1 VRERARAADEGTGRR
16 SAHVATYCRCVSAPP
31 RLGRVLALL
40 ALGLVLG
47 GVCGAAGVW
56 QWQRFNEKRFDNDE
70 LRAAAAAAPVPV
82 DEVLAPGRPVDL
94 RHRYRTVT
102 ATGRYDAAEQ
112 VLVRQRQVNDR
123 VGFLVVTPLRT
134 SSGSTLLVSRGFVPA
149 TGAATDTPPV
159 PAPPDG
165 EVRVTA
171 RVLPSETGGLGA
183 GLPDRQVARIDV
195 DALGQRLGARTYGG
209 FGELIGSDP
218 AQTGLTPLPPPDLGN
233 PAGGAFTGQHL
244 AYVVQWFLFAAFAL
258 AGPVLL
264 LLLDRRARHRETSER
279 PAEPAEPAA
288 AG

>member
-1 VRERARAADEGTGRR
+1 M
-16 SAHVATYCRCVSAPP
+16 SAPP

-40 ALGLVLG
+40 TLGLVLG

-56 QWQRFNEKRFDNDE
+56 QWHRFTEKRFDNDE
-70 LRAAAAAAPVPV
+70 LRAAAAAPAAPV

-94 RHRYRTVT
+94 EHRYRTVT
-102 ATGRYDAAEQ
+102 ATGRYDAAGQ
-112 VLVRQRQVNDR
+112 VLVRQRQVDNR
-123 VGFLVVTPLRT
+123 PGFLVLTPLRT
-134 SSGSTLLVSRGFVPA
+134 TGGPTLLVSRGFVPV
-149 TGAATDTPPV
+149 TGAATDTPPI
-159 PAPPDG
+159 PAPPAG

-171 RVLPSETGGLGA
+171 RALPSEDGGLGA

-195 DALGQRLGARTYGG
+195 AALAQRLDTPTYGG
-209 FGELIGSDP
+209 FAELISSDP
-218 AQTGLTPLPPPDLGN
+218 AQTGLTALPPPDLDN

-264 LLLDRRARHRETSER
+264 LLLDRRSRRREVPQR
-279 PAEPAEPAA
+279 PKEPAA

>member
-1 VRERARAADEGTGRR
+1 
-16 SAHVATYCRCVSAPP
+16 
-31 RLGRVLALL
+31 VLALL

-47 GVCGAAGVW
+47 AVCTAAGTW
-56 QWQRFNEKRFDNDE
+56 QWQRFGEKRLANDE
-70 LRAAAAAAPVPV
+70 LRAAAAAPAVPV
-82 DEVLAPGRPVDL
+82 DEVLAPGRAVDD
-94 RHRYRTVT
+94 RIRYRKVT
-102 ATGRYDAAEQ
+102 ATGRYAGTDQ

-134 SSGSTLLVSRGFVPA
+134 AGGTTLLVSRGFVPA
-149 TGAATDTPPV
+149 IGAATDTPAV
-159 PAPPDG
+159 PAPPAG

-171 RVLPSETGGLGA
+171 RVLPSEPGGLGS

-195 DALGQRLGARTYGG
+195 DALAQRLGTRTYGG
-209 FGELIGSDP
+209 FAELIESDP

-264 LLLDRRARHRETSER
+264 ILLDRRARRRETTDQVR
-279 PAEPAEPAA
+279 EPAPT
-288 AG
+288 G